1 MMRTLL
7 VLPGLALLVVA
18 VSCGGSS
25 KSSSQSQPP
34 TSGNGQVDLTS
45 IKINPA
51 TASIAP
57 GTTQAFSATGSYSD
71 GSTKDITT
79 QVQWACPGTNSA
91 TVSNT
96 APTQGLVLASQPG
109 GVVVTASLSGI
120 SENAVLTVNNVSV
133 STLTISPSTPPTL
146 GWDNPLQ
153 FTATATFSDKSQQ
166 DVTNVTSWSMFPGF
180 ITSNT
185 GFAIGQLFF
194 GETSGSSMVN
204 AIFGFQSA
212 TATVNIDFSNLV
224 SIAVMP
230 GSASMAN
237 GTKLQMSAVGT
248 FMDGSTRDVSSLV
261 FWSSSNGG
269 AANFISS
276 TAGLLTA
283 SGAGQT
289 TISATLGTTTGST
302 PINVTPA
309 TLVTILVVP
318 GNATIAPNTKLSLRA
333 YGVFTDST
341 VQDITSQMMWSS
353 LNPIAASVNSEGT
366 LSGLS
371 QGTTTINVSA
381 PSALG
386 SIQGTTQVNVTS
398 ATLDSVALTPANSFI
413 APGAS
418 LSFAVTG
425 TFSDGTMQDLTNG
438 SVMSSN
444 VTSVATVKSGVA
456 TGQGLG
462 QATITANVGGV
473 KGTTPLSVAS
483 AKQIAITT
491 ASSSAQIAQN
501 TSVQLAMQGSINSGA
516 AQDISTLANWTSSS
530 PSIATVGWQTGIVTA
545 LTPGQTTITATLGSA
560 STAIQVTVTNAT
572 LTSIAVSPS
581 DASIALGTSQQFTA
595 QGTFSD
601 SSTEMLVGA
610 NWSSSMPGIAI
621 VDGLG
626 VAHSIGSGVTQI
638 TATVNGVSGSVNLTV
653 H

>member
-1 MMRTLL
+1 MRTFLF
-7 VLPGLALLVVA
+7 VPVLALLVLA
-18 VSCGGSS
+18 VSCGGSDPL
-25 KSSSQSQPP
+25 SSQSQPP
-34 TSGNGQVDLTS
+34 PGNGHVALTS

-57 GTTQAFSATGSYSD
+57 GTSQAFSATGSYSD

-79 QVQWACPGTNSA
+79 QVQWACPGTSSA

-109 GVVVTASLSGI
+109 NVVVTASLSGI
-120 SENAVLTVNNVSV
+120 AENAVLNVNNVSV
-133 STLTISPSTPPTL
+133 STLTINPSIPPTL
-146 GWDNPLQ
+146 GWGNPLQ

-185 GFAIGQLFF
+185 GLAIGQLFF

-212 TATVNIDFSNLV
+212 TAMVNVDSSNLV
-224 SIAVMP
+224 SIAVVP
-230 GSASMAN
+230 GNASMAN

-269 AANFISS
+269 VANFISS
-276 TAGLLTA
+276 TAGLITA
-283 SGAGQT
+283 SGAGQS
-289 TISATLGTTTGST
+289 TISATLGTITGST
-302 PINVTPA
+302 TLNVTTA
-309 TLVTILVVP
+309 TLVAILVFPSNV
-318 GNATIAPNTKLSLRA
+318 TIAPSTKLSLSA
-333 YGVFTDST
+333 YGVFSDST
-341 VQDITSQMMWSS
+341 VQDITGQMMWSS
-353 LNPIAASVNSEGT
+353 LNPVAASVNGGGT

-371 QGTTTINVSA
+371 QGAATINASA

-386 SIQGTTQVNVTS
+386 SIQGTTQVTVTS
-398 ATLDSVALTPANSFI
+398 ATLNSVAITPANSFI
-413 APGAS
+413 APGAN

-425 TFSDGTMQDLTNG
+425 TFSDGTTQDLTNG
-438 SVMSSN
+438 SVLSSN
-444 VTSVATVKSGVA
+444 VTSVATLKSGVA

-462 QATITANVGGV
+462 QATITANVAGV

-491 ASSSAQIAQN
+491 TSSSAQIAQD
-501 TSVQLAMQGSINSGA
+501 TSVQLAVQGSINGGT
-516 AQDISTLANWTSSS
+516 AQDVSTIVNWTSSS

-545 LTPGQTTITATLGSA
+545 LTLGQTTITATLGSA
-560 STAIQVTVTNAT
+560 IATVQVTVTNAT

-581 DASIALGTSQQFTA
+581 DASIALGTSQQFAA

-601 SSTEMLVGA
+601 GSTEMLVGA
-610 NWSSSMPGIAI
+610 NWSSSVPGIA
-621 VDGLG
+621 VVNDLG
-626 VAHSIGSGVTQI
+626 AAHSTGSGATKI
-638 TATVNGVSGSVNLTV
+638 TATVNGVSGSTNLTV

>member
-7 VLPGLALLVVA
+7 FLPVLALLVLA

-25 KSSSQSQPP
+25 TSSPQSQPP
-34 TSGNGQVDLTS
+34 GNGHVVLTS

-120 SENAVLTVNNVSV
+120 AENAVLTVSNVSV
-133 STLTISPSTPPTL
+133 STFTINPSTPPTL
-146 GWDNPLQ
+146 GWGNPLQ
-153 FTATATFSDKSQQ
+153 FTATATFSDKSEQ
-166 DVTNVTSWSMFPGF
+166 DVTNVASWSMFPGF

-185 GFAIGQLFF
+185 GLAIGQLFF

-212 TATVNIDFSNLV
+212 TATVNVDFSNLV
-224 SIAVMP
+224 SIAVSP
-230 GSASMAN
+230 GNASMAN

-269 AANFISS
+269 AANFISP
-276 TAGLLTA
+276 TAGLITA
-283 SGAGQT
+283 SGAGQS
-289 TISATLGTTTGST
+289 TISATLGTITGST
-302 PINVTPA
+302 TLNVTPA
-309 TLVTILVVP
+309 TLVTILVFP
-318 GNATIAPNTKLSLRA
+318 GNVTIAPSTKLSLRA
-333 YGVFTDST
+333 YGVFSDST
-341 VQDITSQMMWSS
+341 VQDVTGQMIWSS
-353 LNPIAASVNSEGT
+353 LNPIAASVNNEGT
-366 LSGLS
+366 LSGLT
-371 QGTTTINVSA
+371 QGAATINVSA

-413 APGAS
+413 APGAN

-425 TFSDGTMQDLTNG
+425 TFSDGTTQDLTNG
-438 SVMSSN
+438 SVLSSN

-491 ASSSAQIAQN
+491 ASTSAQIAQD
-501 TSVQLAMQGSINSGA
+501 TSVQLAVQGSISGGT
-516 AQDISTLANWTSSS
+516 AQDVSTIVNWTSSS
-530 PSIATVGWQTGIVTA
+530 PSVATVGWQTGIVTA
-545 LTPGQTTITATLGSA
+545 LTLGQTTITATLGST
-560 STAIQVTVTNAT
+560 TATVQVTVTNAT
-572 LTSIAVSPS
+572 MTSIAVLPS

-601 SSTEMLVGA
+601 GSTEMLVGA
-610 NWSSSMPGIAI
+610 NWSSSIPGIAV
-621 VDGLG
+621 VDDLG
-626 VAHSIGSGVTQI
+626 AAHSTAPGATKIA
-638 TATVNGVSGSVNLTV
+638 ATVNGVSGSTNLTV